1 MRWFAPG
8 RLQSLDVLSTPFT
21 WLNFTEIFPCHV
33 RFCCLSLRC
42 SSLLPVRLPRPVF
55 PLFRLK
61 LQRAAVAAPAIVEA
75 AARARAA
82 TAPVMAFAAAA
93 TEVKAAA

>member
-1 MRWFAPG
+1 M
-8 RLQSLDVLSTPFT
+8 
-21 WLNFTEIFPCHV
+21 
-33 RFCCLSLRC
+33 
-42 SSLLPVRLPRPVF
+42 RLPRPVF
-55 PLFRLK
+55 PLCRRLK
-61 LQRAAVAAPAIVEA
+61 LQRAAVAMPAIVEA